1 MVRGV
6 VITKIRAGKDYA
18 QHLRVVHLVQKF
30 RFCGGLEPPDWLLAE
45 LLLLSGEHSKV
56 TKNDLAAMCAA
67 IGVDIEVQELDQTQK
82 LFEDAADAK
91 AAVAVLQFI
100 LIHAAKYDVNRI
112 DLVEE
117 LQQLGM
123 QQETAETIAQSYE
136 DLRVHIQD
144 QQRARR
150 FQFPGVE
157 KIEWKVEKDPSKVIL
172 NLKLD
177 QPVVECNVATT
188 AAPESCELRLDMS
201 KNKFLA
207 LYEELSQA
215 QSLLHGV

>member
-6 VITKIRAGKDYA
+6 VITKIRAGLHYA

-56 TKNDLAAMCAA
+56 VRHCGSKSLA
-67 IGVDIEVQELDQTQK
+67 VLPSYLQELDQTQK
-82 LFEDAADAK
+82 LFEDAAD
-91 AAVAVLQFI
+91 
-100 LIHAAKYDVNRI
+100 AKYDVNRI

>member
-1 MVRGV
+1 M
-6 VITKIRAGKDYA
+6 
-18 QHLRVVHLVQKF
+18 F
-30 RFCGGLEPPDWLLAE
+30 RFCGGLEPPDWLLAD
-45 LLLLSGEHSKV
+45 LPLLSGEHTKV
-56 TKNDLAAMCAA
+56 TTNDLVVMCEA
-67 IGVDIEVQELDQTQK
+67 IGVDIVVQELSQAQQ
-82 LFEDAADAK
+82 LFEDATDAK
-91 AAVAVLQFI
+91 AAVAVLRFI
-100 LIHAAKYDVNRI
+100 LMHASKYDVERS

-123 QQETAETIAQSYE
+123 QQETAEAIAQSYE
-136 DLRVHIQD
+136 DHRARIQD
-144 QQRARR
+144 QQRAQR

-157 KIEWKVEKDPSKVIL
+157 KLEWKVDTPSKVIL

-188 AAPESCELRLDMS
+188 AASESRELCLNMS

-215 QSLLHGV
+215 QSLLHSV